1 MIVHKI
7 GNPNDPEYPYQYRVD
22 LEELLRHVDRW
33 DISDWLKAN
42 DLKCS
47 MLIYSLYLHTEED
60 LSMFLLRW
68 A

>member
-7 GNPNDPEYPYQYRVD
+7 DNPKDPEHPYQYRVD
-22 LEELLRHVDRW
+22 LEELLRSVDRR
-33 DISDWLKAN
+33 DVSDWLK
-42 DLKCS
+42 DTGLKCD

-68 A
+68 S